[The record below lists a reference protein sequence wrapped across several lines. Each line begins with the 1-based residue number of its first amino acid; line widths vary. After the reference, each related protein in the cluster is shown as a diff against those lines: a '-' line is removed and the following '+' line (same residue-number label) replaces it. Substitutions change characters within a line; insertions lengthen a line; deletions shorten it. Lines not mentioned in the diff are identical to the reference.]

1 MKDITAINF
10 R

>member
-1 MKDITAINF
+1 MPVAINF